1 MEYGLTENGFIL
13 KPLSVIIE
21 EERAAAKETFGE
33 DIDLSDDSVMGKYIG
48 NRAAKVA
55 QLWELMAGIVA
66 IGDVDQ
72 ASGVYLDRLTQF
84 VNVFR
89 EAAISTDVTACLWGD
104 EGTKIYAGSLVKL
117 NTTGELF
124 VLRSNVEIG
133 RDSLLGFWL
142 KTAAVETGAVYSF
155 HIDGVTV
162 EYTAQEDDDEEAI
175 QEGFAEALE
184 AALPGLFIVENLGN
198 DGLKIHASDGVTP
211 FSADVNDAK
220 LEIALLGAYGVYTA
234 QNAGPV
240 YAPAG
245 TLTEIVS
252 NVDGLDSVFNYATG
266 VTGRVVES
274 DTELRAYLGNRQ
286 RQSAASEAA
295 IQNEIEKITGVQYA
309 RIYSNRSMQI
319 VNGRPPKSYESV
331 IVGGDDKTIAETI
344 FNKGPP
350 ECSLLGTPW

>member
-1 MEYGLTENGFIL
+1 MEYGLTEKGFIK

-21 EERAAAKETFGE
+21 EERADAKETFGE

-72 ASGVYLDRLTQF
+72 ASGIYLDRLTQF

-89 EAAISTDVTACLWGD
+89 EAVISTDVTACLWGD

-155 HIDGVTV
+155 
-162 EYTAQEDDDEEAI
+162 
-175 QEGFAEALE
+175 
-184 AALPGLFIVENLGN
+184 P
-198 DGLKIHASDGVTP
+198 
-211 FSADVNDAK
+211 
-220 LEIALLGAYGVYTA
+220 
-234 QNAGPV
+234 
-240 YAPAG
+240 
-245 TLTEIVS
+245 
-252 NVDGLDSVFNYATG
+252 
-266 VTGRVVES
+266 
-274 DTELRAYLGNRQ
+274 
-286 RQSAASEAA
+286 
-295 IQNEIEKITGVQYA
+295 
-309 RIYSNRSMQI
+309 
-319 VNGRPPKSYESV
+319 
-331 IVGGDDKTIAETI
+331 
-344 FNKGPP
+344 
-350 ECSLLGTPW
+350 